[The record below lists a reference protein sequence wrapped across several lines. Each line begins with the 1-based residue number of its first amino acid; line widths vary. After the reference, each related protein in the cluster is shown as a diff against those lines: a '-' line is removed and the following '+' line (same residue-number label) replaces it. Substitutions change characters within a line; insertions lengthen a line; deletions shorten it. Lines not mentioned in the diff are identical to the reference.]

1 MSKMQ
6 KKARK
11 YRILRGIAATF
22 TVIFAILILGTV
34 GGLENDMLTWGK
46 FFLYLA
52 LTTIGTGISFY
63 AFAFCHC
70 NYNHACLIIENKK
83 QARYITNEAE

>member
-1 MSKMQ
+1 MSKLQ

-11 YRILRGIAATF
+11 YRILRDIAATV
-22 TVIFAILILGTV
+22 TVIFAVLILGTV
-34 GGLENDMLTWGK
+34 GGLENDTLTWGK

-63 AFAFCHC
+63 GFALCHC
-70 NYNHACLIIENKK
+70 NYNYACLTIKNKK
-83 QARYITNEAE
+83 QAQYINNEAE